1 MKGKLSICVGPPD
14 EPQPAP
20 GRSRPAAASNELRLW
35 FCLTDEQPPA
45 PTSSWR
51 TGVVLRRYETAAT
64 TFDPDQAL
72 RSPVIRDGLATLKR
86 IALPSAEIL
95 DVGCG
100 HGAWAQ
106 LLARC
111 PAPLSTWRYRGIEV
125 SPELVEL
132 CRRHNPDQ
140 PFDVG
145 TGEHLPCADQSQD
158 IVLCSGVLTYARDW
172 RRCLRECARVS
183 GQYVTLLRTPVMKHH
198 PTTGCRQTV
207 CSAAGEEEHYLVLF
221 ARDELHGEL
230 ARAGLS
236 IVDWDYTD
244 EVHRVEGLDERLFYL
259 DYLLEVQHDGRWGG

>member
-51 TGVVLRRYETAAT
+51 TGAVLRRYETAAT
-64 TFDPDQAL
+64 TFNPDQAL
-72 RSPVIRDGLATLKR
+72 RSPVIRDGLTTLKR
-86 IALPSAEIL
+86 IARLSAEIL

-100 HGAWAQ
+100 HGAWAR
-106 LLARC
+106 LLVRC
-111 PAPLSTWRYRGIEV
+111 SAPLCTWRYRGIEV

-132 CRRHNPDQ
+132 CQRHNPDQ

-145 TGEHLPCADQSQD
+145 TGEHLPYTDRSQD
-158 IVLCSGVLTYARDW
+158 IVLSSGVLTYARDW

-183 GQYVTLLRTPVMKHH
+183 RQYVTLLRTPVMKYH

-207 CSAAGEEEHYLVLF
+207 RSAAGEEEHYLTLF

-236 IVDWDYTD
+236 VVDWDYTN
-244 EVHRVEGLDERLFYL
+244 ELHRVEGLNERVFYL
-259 DYLLEVQHDGRWGG
+259 NYLLARHDDRCGG